1 MGISN
6 KAFFIVLLLVLSF
19 FRMSAQELNCVVNV
33 ATPKVEGTDKRVF
46 ESLQSAMYEFIN
58 NRKWTN
64 YNVGPEE
71 RIECTFLLTI
81 NDRLGSDEFRGT
93 LNVVVRRPVL
103 NSAYN
108 SVLFNYIDKGI
119 QFKYVE
125 YQPLDYSDGTFSSNL
140 TSILA
145 YYSYVVLG
153 FYFDSFSPSGGTP
166 YFEKAQ
172 EVVNAA
178 QNAPETGWKAFES
191 DKNRYWLVNNYL
203 TAANSGLRDFAYR
216 YHRQGLDLMY
226 DKVDQ
231 GRGSIASCIEILQSI
246 YNAKPNLFA
255 LQLTTDAKRDEI
267 INIFS
272 DQRVAPLEKT
282 SVVNILKEIDP
293 ANSSKYQV
301 ILDSK

>member
-6 KAFFIVLLLVLSF
+6 KAFIFVLLIVLSF
-19 FRMSAQELNCVVNV
+19 FRINAQELNCVVNV

-46 ESLQSAMYEFIN
+46 ESMQSAIYEFVN

>member
-6 KAFFIVLLLVLSF
+6 KAFIFVLLIVLSF
-19 FRMSAQELNCVVNV
+19 FRISAQELNCVVNV

-46 ESLQSAMYEFIN
+46 ESMQSAIYEFVN

-81 NDRLGSDEFRGT
+81 NDRLSSDEFRGT

-145 YYSYVVLG
+145 YYSYVILG